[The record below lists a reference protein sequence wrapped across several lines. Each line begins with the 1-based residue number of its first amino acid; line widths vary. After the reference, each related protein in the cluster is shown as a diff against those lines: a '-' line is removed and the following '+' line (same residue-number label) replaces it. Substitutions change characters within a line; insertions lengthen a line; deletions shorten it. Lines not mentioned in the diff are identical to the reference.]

1 MAPVTLSKGR
11 VHLPRVG
18 LRPRSVAVGR
28 LVPPGIGWGYRRP
41 VAADDLPAPGRRE
54 LGTSG
59 VEVGPIA
66 YGCWRFAGTGVTEAT
81 EKIDTAIDVGIDL
94 VDTADIYGFTGEGGF
109 GDAETL
115 LGRVLAASPGL
126 RDRMV
131 LATKGGI
138 RPGVPYDQGR
148 SYLVAACEASL
159 RRLGVDHVD
168 LYQVHR
174 PDVLTHPAE
183 LAATLQR
190 LVDRGLT
197 RLVGVSNFTVAQT
210 RALRAHL
217 DVDVVTTQP
226 EWSALCLDPLV
237 DGTFDLCAETGTTPL
252 AWSPL
257 GGGRLGGSPLGG
269 GRLGGSPLGDEP
281 AARVVAVLDELA
293 IERGV
298 DRTAVALAWAMA
310 HPVAPVVIIGTQQ
323 PERIR
328 SAAAAIDVRL
338 DRSEWYRVLVASR
351 GERLP

>member
-1 MAPVTLSKGR
+1 M
-11 VHLPRVG
+11 
-18 LRPRSVAVGR
+18 
-28 LVPPGIGWGYRRP
+28 
-41 VAADDLPAPGRRE
+41 AADDLPAPGRRE